1 MIPAWIRARP
11 PSESAD
17 AVYSPILA
25 FMRMTLFLK
34 VWLVR
39 FGLCAAASIA
49 IASPPSV
56 LLAHEATEGID
67 PTPYWVSE
75 KLDGVRAVWD
85 GRALRFRSGR
95 PVQAPDWFVR
105 ALPPQAMDGELW
117 LGRGRFAELSG
128 IARKQV
134 PVDAEWRGVRYMIF
148 ELPDAPG
155 DFSQRVMAMR
165 TLVVSADAPWLGM
178 VEQVRMPDR
187 AALSARLAEVLAA
200 GGEGLM
206 LHRADAPYLTG
217 RSDALLKLK
226 PWSDAEAIVIAHV
239 TGQGR
244 FVGMLGALEVRM
256 ADGRQ
261 FRIGTGFSDAERQA
275 PPPIGA
281 QISFRYRGL
290 TATGLPRFASFW
302 RVREPL

>member
-1 MIPAWIRARP
+1 MQKTC
-11 PSESAD
+11 
-17 AVYSPILA
+17 VV
-25 FMRMTLFLK
+25 LFL
-34 VWLVR
+34 WLSQAV
-39 FGLCAAASIA
+39 CAGGVALDPVV
-49 IASPPSV
+49 PPVV
-56 LLAHEATEGID
+56 LAREATEDID
-67 PTPYWVSE
+67 PAPYWVSE
-75 KLDGVRAVWD
+75 KLDGVRAIWD

-95 PVQAPDWFVR
+95 PVHAPDWFVQ
-105 ALPPQAMDGELW
+105 ALPAQAMDGELW

-128 IARKQV
+128 LVRKQM
-134 PVDAEWRGVRYMIF
+134 PVDAEWRRVRYMIF

-155 DFSQRVMAMR
+155 DFSQRVSAMR
-165 TLVVSADAPWLGM
+165 ALVASADVPWLG
-178 VEQVRMPDR
+178 VVAQARVPNR
-187 AALSARLAEVLAA
+187 AVLTAQLAEVLAA

-226 PWSDAEAIVIAHV
+226 PWQDAEAIVTAHV
-239 TGQGR
+239 PGQGR

-256 ADGRQ
+256 ADGRK
-261 FRIGTGFSDAERQA
+261 FRIGTGLSDDERRA
-275 PPPIGA
+275 PPAIGA

>member
-1 MIPAWIRARP
+1 
-11 PSESAD
+11 
-17 AVYSPILA
+17 
-25 FMRMTLFLK
+25 
-34 VWLVR
+34 
-39 FGLCAAASIA
+39 
-49 IASPPSV
+49 
-56 LLAHEATEGID
+56 
-67 PTPYWVSE
+67 
-75 KLDGVRAVWD
+75 
-85 GRALRFRSGR
+85 
-95 PVQAPDWFVR
+95 
-105 ALPPQAMDGELW
+105 
-117 LGRGRFAELSG
+117 
-128 IARKQV
+128 
-134 PVDAEWRGVRYMIF
+134 MIF

-275 PPPIGA
+275 PPPVGT

>member
-1 MIPAWIRARP
+1 MPKAFVLCVSLSCLFVSPA
-11 PSESAD
+11 
-17 AVYSPILA
+17 V
-25 FMRMTLFLK
+25 
-34 VWLVR
+34 
-39 FGLCAAASIA
+39 AAPDPAPA
-49 IASPPSV
+49 V
-56 LLAHEATEGID
+56 LLAREATEGID
-67 PTPYWVSE
+67 PAPYWVSE
-75 KLDGVRAVWD
+75 KLDGVRAIWD

-95 PVQAPDWFVR
+95 PVHAPDWFVH

-128 IARKQV
+128 VVRKQM
-134 PVDAEWRGVRYMIF
+134 PVETEWRRVRYLIF

-165 TLVVSADAPWLGM
+165 ALVASADVPWLG
-178 VEQVRMPDR
+178 VVAQARVPNR
-187 AALSARLAEVLAA
+187 AALTAQLAEVLAA

-226 PWSDAEAIVIAHV
+226 PWSDAEAIVTAQV
-239 TGQGR
+239 PGQGR
-244 FVGMLGALEVRM
+244 FAGMLGALEVRM
-256 ADGRQ
+256 PDGRK
-261 FRIGTGFSDAERQA
+261 FRIGTGFSDAERRA
-275 PPPIGA
+275 PPAIGT